1 MEVGNQNLISSLK
14 NLDPTFQIVE
24 NLEMGSDPNAM
35 PNLKLRGE
43 TSFNIQ
49 GDYEGNQNQPLFILD
64 GFETTLEKVIDLEM
78 NRIQSV
84 TLLKDAAAKAIYG
97 SKAGNGVV
105 VIQVEELALR
115 LILRLHWP

>member
-64 GFETTLEKVIDLEM
+64 GFETTLEKVIDLDM

-105 VIQVEELALR
+105 VIQVEELTLR